1 MPRLVPAPRRDALEQ
16 RDGERPAPRSI
27 PEVHEQTRS
36 LRPAPQRSS
45 GLTRMDA
52 ALSGASSGMLES
64 LPLIGGV
71 GGAAL
76 TGGSP
81 IGLGLGI
88 AAGELAKRAYRAT
101 MDVPTV
107 DEMPPEMR
115 PFFVGGEILGGSLG
129 PGMAPLAAGRART
142 GVRFVDRIIESAQ
155 QRPVAFT
162 AAEASAAAGSA
173 AGAGLMSRVFDGNPW
188 AELAGGVVGGVF
200 SPGSTSF
207 MVTGLLSDAY
217 SRMRSTLSTAGRTN
231 RAAAELHALLAE
243 TGEDPAALAKALR
256 GPDVEGARRTAA
268 QLTGSPALQL
278 LEAELGR
285 RSPRFGREAASRA
298 QESLEAIRL
307 LIGRLAATGDPQALR
322 EAARLRE
329 RYFETLI
336 QGRLAAAEKQAQEV
350 AARIA
355 DDTPGARAELGRQ
368 LEGILSNALAQVRTA
383 ERQLWQQ
390 IPRKTPVQP
399 AKLLSEA
406 VRIATED
413 LLPTERLPRTAEAYL
428 RRLGF
433 QRGKQPGDRLRV
445 RSDASATVGEL
456 LIFRSRMLDE
466 ARSAAANSDYASAR
480 VLGRLAEAALDD
492 LSGVPG
498 TDEARAFSRAL
509 HDNFTRS
516 FVGDVLA
523 TDSAGAARIP
533 PEVLVKRATAGP
545 AEVVNLRLEEIERA
559 VRMGSP
565 EAADEL
571 LNVQR
576 RVLRLAASEIVD
588 PNTGQASGPRLGRF
602 LRANE
607 AWLNRFPEIRE
618 ILRNVESANALL
630 RATQESTDQAAR
642 AIRRDAAFSRI
653 AGAENP
659 VRAVGGILT
668 GPAPV
673 QQFGQL
679 ARLAH
684 AQGDAAVE
692 GLRSAT
698 LRYAFDRAG
707 GAEGIFS
714 FTSFRKALMEPPR
727 PGQPSAL
734 DLMRRTDVMDADTA
748 SRLSRLLDEADR
760 VESVLRTQPQL
771 QSLLAQDN
779 LMLDFALRVIG
790 SRAASEASA
799 VTGTAGGHSI
809 VIAGAGSRFARHVMD
824 KIPAGR
830 VQDVLIAAAEEPQL
844 MATLLE
850 RATTAQRKF
859 ELSRKLNAWL
869 VALGLVH
876 DETVADAAME
886 AGQGQPFQQGFVG
899 QP

>member
-1 MPRLVPAPRRDALEQ
+1 
-16 RDGERPAPRSI
+16 
-27 PEVHEQTRS
+27 
-36 LRPAPQRSS
+36 
-45 GLTRMDA
+45 
-52 ALSGASSGMLES
+52 
-64 LPLIGGV
+64 
-71 GGAAL
+71 
-76 TGGSP
+76 
-81 IGLGLGI
+81 
-88 AAGELAKRAYRAT
+88 
-101 MDVPTV
+101 
-107 DEMPPEMR
+107 
-115 PFFVGGEILGGSLG
+115 
-129 PGMAPLAAGRART
+129 
-142 GVRFVDRIIESAQ
+142 
-155 QRPVAFT
+155 
-162 AAEASAAAGSA
+162 
-173 AGAGLMSRVFDGNPW
+173 
-188 AELAGGVVGGVF
+188 GGVVGGVF

-207 MVTGLLSDAY
+207 TVTGLLSDAY
-217 SRMRSTLSTAGRTN
+217 SRARATLSTAGQTN
-231 RAAAELHALLAE
+231 RAAAELHALLVE
-243 TGEDPAALAKALR
+243 TGEDPVALAKALR
-256 GPDVEGARRTAA
+256 EPDVEGARRTAA

-285 RSPRFGREAASRA
+285 RSPKFGREAASRA

-322 EAARLRE
+322 EAAQLRE
-329 RYFETLI
+329 DYYFKTVI
-336 QGRLAAAEKQAQEV
+336 QGRLAAAEKQAQEA

-368 LEGILSNALAQVRTA
+368 LERILSNALTQVRTA

-390 IPRKTPVQP
+390 IPRNTPVQP
-399 AKLLSEA
+399 TKLLSEA

-413 LLPTERLPRTAEAYL
+413 LLPTERLPRIAEAYL

-433 QRGKQPGDRLRV
+433 QRGKTPGDKLRV
-445 RSDASATVGEL
+445 RSGTSAATVGEL

-466 ARSAAANSDYASAR
+466 ARSAAANGDYAGAR

-523 TDSAGAARIP
+523 TDSTGAARIP

-642 AIRRDAAFSRI
+642 AIRRDAAFARI

-684 AQGDAAVE
+684 AQGDDAVE

-707 GAEGIFS
+707 GAEGVFS

-734 DLMRRTDVMDADTA
+734 DLMRRTDVIDADTA

-760 VESVLRTQPQL
+760 VESALRTQPQL
-771 QSLLAQDN
+771 QGLLAQDN

-790 SRAASEASA
+790 SRGASEASA
-799 VTGTAGGHSI
+799 VT
-809 VIAGAGSRFARHVMD
+809 
-824 KIPAGR
+824 
-830 VQDVLIAAAEEPQL
+830 
-844 MATLLE
+844 
-850 RATTAQRKF
+850 
-859 ELSRKLNAWL
+859 
-869 VALGLVH
+869 
-876 DETVADAAME
+876 
-886 AGQGQPFQQGFVG
+886 
-899 QP
+899 

>member
-107 DEMPPEMR
+107 DEMPPELR

-129 PGMAPLAAGRART
+129 PGMAPFAAGRART

-162 AAEASAAAGSA
+162 AAEASAAIGSA
-173 AGAGLMSRVFDGNPW
+173 TGAGLSSRIFDGNPW

-200 SPGSTSF
+200 SPGSASF
-207 MVTGLLSDAY
+207 TVTGLLSDAY
-217 SRMRSTLSTAGRTN
+217 QRARAITSTAGQTN

-243 TGEDPAALAKALR
+243 TGEDPAALVKALR
-256 GPDVEGARRTAA
+256 RPDVEGARRTAA

-285 RSPRFGREAASRA
+285 RSPKFGREAASRA
-298 QESLEAIRL
+298 QESLEAMRL

-322 EAARLRE
+322 EAAQLRE

-368 LEGILSNALAQVRTA
+368 LEGILSNALVQVRTA

-399 AKLLSEA
+399 TKLLSEA

-433 QRGKQPGDRLRV
+433 QRGKTPGDRLRV

-466 ARSAAANSDYASAR
+466 ARSAAANSDYAGAR

-545 AEVVNLRLEEIERA
+545 AEAVNLRLEEIERA

-576 RVLRLAASEIVD
+576 RILRLAASEIVD

-673 QQFGQL
+673 QQYGQL

-707 GAEGIFS
+707 GAEGVFS

-760 VESVLRTQPQL
+760 VESALRTQPQL

-850 RATTAQRKF
+850 RATTEQRKF

-876 DETVADAAME
+876 DETIAEAAME

>member
-1 MPRLVPAPRRDALEQ
+1 
-16 RDGERPAPRSI
+16 
-27 PEVHEQTRS
+27 
-36 LRPAPQRSS
+36 
-45 GLTRMDA
+45 
-52 ALSGASSGMLES
+52 
-64 LPLIGGV
+64 
-71 GGAAL
+71 
-76 TGGSP
+76 
-81 IGLGLGI
+81 
-88 AAGELAKRAYRAT
+88 
-101 MDVPTV
+101 
-107 DEMPPEMR
+107 
-115 PFFVGGEILGGSLG
+115 
-129 PGMAPLAAGRART
+129 
-142 GVRFVDRIIESAQ
+142 
-155 QRPVAFT
+155 
-162 AAEASAAAGSA
+162 
-173 AGAGLMSRVFDGNPW
+173 
-188 AELAGGVVGGVF
+188 
-200 SPGSTSF
+200 
-207 MVTGLLSDAY
+207 
-217 SRMRSTLSTAGRTN
+217 
-231 RAAAELHALLAE
+231 
-243 TGEDPAALAKALR
+243 
-256 GPDVEGARRTAA
+256 
-268 QLTGSPALQL
+268 
-278 LEAELGR
+278 
-285 RSPRFGREAASRA
+285 
-298 QESLEAIRL
+298 
-307 LIGRLAATGDPQALR
+307 
-322 EAARLRE
+322 
-329 RYFETLI
+329 
-336 QGRLAAAEKQAQEV
+336 
-350 AARIA
+350 
-355 DDTPGARAELGRQ
+355 

-399 AKLLSEA
+399 TKLLAEA

-445 RSDASATVGEL
+445 RSGTSATVGEL

-466 ARSAAANSDYASAR
+466 ARSAAANSDYAGAR

-498 TDEARAFSRAL
+498 TDEARAFSRTL

-588 PNTGQASGPRLGRF
+588 PNTGQASAPRLGRF

-618 ILRNVESANALL
+618 ILRNVESGNALL
-630 RATQESTDQAAR
+630 RATRESTDQAAR
-642 AIRRDAAFSRI
+642 AIRRDAAFARI

-673 QQFGQL
+673 QQYGQL

-684 AQGDAAVE
+684 AQGDDAVE

-707 GAEGIFS
+707 GAEGVFS
-714 FTSFRKALMEPPR
+714 FTSFRKALMESPR
-727 PGQPSAL
+727 PGQPSAM
-734 DLMRRTDVMDADTA
+734 DLMRRTDVIDADTA

-760 VESVLRTQPQL
+760 VESALRTQPQL
-771 QSLLAQDN
+771 QGLLAQDN
-779 LMLDFALRVIG
+779 LMLDFVLRIIG
-790 SRAASEASA
+790 SRTASA
-799 VTGTAGGHSI
+799 TSALTGTAGGHSI
-809 VIAGAGSRFARHVMD
+809 IIAGAGSRFARHIMD

-830 VQDVLIAAAEEPQL
+830 VQEVLIRAAEEPQL

-850 RATTAQRKF
+850 RATTEQRKF

-876 DETVADAAME
+876 DETIAEAAME